1 MADLRL
7 PLLLIIFVSI
17 SHTSPT
23 TAHPTLHKRSRTRAY
38 IEAACRDTRYP
49 DLCVRC
55 LTGYVDR
62 ANVTIRSPQDLAQY
76 ALAISLYRARYTRAF
91 LLKVA
96 KELKAVRA
104 KEYLPVKD
112 CLDQINLCV
121 DQLSMSVKELRRLG
135 HEQAEGGHRHDMIFW
150 HISNVETWVSSAL
163 TDASNCVDAFPGR
176 RMSKLKATVKG
187 KVQNVAEL
195 TSNALAL
202 FHRFASRY
210 RATAAATPAT
220 DAATTKKP

>member
-7 PLLLIIFVSI
+7 PFLLIFLSIFYTTSATKA
-17 SHTSPT
+17 SHTFPG
-23 TAHPTLHKRSRTRAY
+23 RSRAWAY

-49 DLCVRC
+49 DLCLRC
-55 LTGYVDR
+55 LSGYVDR
-62 ANVTIRSPQDLAQY
+62 ANATIHSSKDLAEY
-76 ALAISLYRARYTRAF
+76 ALSISLYRARYTRAF

-96 KELKAVRA
+96 KELKAMKA
-104 KEYLPVKD
+104 EEYLAVKD
-112 CLDQINLCV
+112 CLDQINLSV
-121 DQLSMSVKELRRLG
+121 EQLSMSIKELRRLG
-135 HEQAEGGHRHDMIFW
+135 HETKGDHDTIYW

-202 FHRFASRY
+202 FHRYAARY
-210 RATAAATPAT
+210 RGAT
-220 DAATTKKP
+220 AATTKP